1 MTIRRSRIMLAL
13 LAVAAVIAT
22 VVAIPIA
29 TGGSAHEDESHTNP
43 QPLGAKV
50 PVASGSFNGIDWSLV
65 LYRSDRGL
73 CYEQGYSGAAVA
85 VSATCGAIPRGRAV
99 SAVID
104 RFGPGG
110 GATGQFVYGAVRP
123 GVASVDV
130 VLGSGAVLTA
140 RPVEAPSAVG
150 SRNGFYV
157 VGAPAAAVQVV
168 RARDRGG
175 KVVDAYAPT
184 PAPTSSASVPAHT

>member
-1 MTIRRSRIMLAL
+1 MSNQGEGMPPKGRGRCGARGNDSEEVPRDDARKQDHLPPRRRAIGGLFAQSRGCEH
-13 LAVAAVIAT
+13 
-22 VVAIPIA
+22 P
-29 TGGSAHEDESHTNP
+29 
-43 QPLGAKV
+43 
-50 PVASGSFNGIDWSLV
+50 
-65 LYRSDRGL
+65 YL
-73 CYEQGYSGAAVA
+73 CYEQRYAGAAVA

-104 RFGPGG
+104 RFGPDG

-140 RPVEAPSAVG
+140 RPVEAPSSVG
-150 SRNGFYV
+150 SRDGFYV
-157 VGAPAAAVQVV
+157 VSAPAAAVQVV
-168 RARDRGG
+168 RAKDRGG